1 MIETTEDGYRV
12 KMITEG
18 IYEFNTQVTDDEGN
32 VYTDS
37 VKVKVI
43 SQTALDTLLKTK
55 WDGMKQAMLNGD
67 AETAASYFTFETG
80 ERYYDIF
87 TALSD
92 QLPYIAQA
100 MSEIEPVYFPS
111 NGAKYLIQRVEEV
124 QGTDYIITYF
134 VYFIVDQ
141 DGIWRILRY

>member
-1 MIETTEDGYRV
+1 
-12 KMITEG
+12 
-18 IYEFNTQVTDDEGN
+18 
-32 VYTDS
+32 
-37 VKVKVI
+37 
-43 SQTALDTLLKTK
+43 
-55 WDGMKQAMLNGD
+55 MKQAMLNGD
-67 AETAASYFTFETG
+67 AETAASYFTFKTW

-92 QLPYIAQA
+92 QLPSIAQA
-100 MSEIEPVYFPS
+100 MSEIEPVYFPE

-141 DGIWRILRY
+141 DGIWRILRF